1 MSQSRAIFGVMA
13 AALLAA
19 PGLAS
24 AQEKTITLGAAVQLT
39 GSLANTGRY
48 YRDAY
53 QLTVDKINEKGG
65 IKVGGQTYKLTLNL
79 LDNQS
84 DVNLGVR
91 QYVQLVTRDKVNFL
105 LGPFS
110 SNDAL
115 DDSSVAE
122 KYEVP
127 MVQGGGASS
136 QIFARGYKYIF
147 GTLPPADD
155 YYRSTIDMLGKLDP
169 KVQTV
174 ALVAADDSF
183 DVSVAKGTRKLIE
196 KAGLKLVVDQQYRE
210 NSGDFSSILS
220 LIKSAQPD
228 AILWSGHEPEAL
240 NFIRQAKSL
249 DANPKYFYAFT
260 VGVPTA
266 DFRRALGKDADYAF
280 GMTPWLPS
288 EHLKDQW
295 FGDAAQFA
303 KLYKE
308 KYGYDPD
315 YHAASGAAD
324 VETFA
329 KAIEAAGTLDP
340 KKVRDAIAKVDFD
353 SVYARVKFTANGQI
367 DLPQT
372 VIQIQNG
379 KVVEVFTE
387 NFINKPIYPVPAWD
401 KRG

>member
-1 MSQSRAIFGVMA
+1 MKQ
-13 AALLAA
+13 LLVVAGMTVLLLGL
-19 PGLAS
+19 PGSAS
-24 AQEKTITLGAAVQLT
+24 AQTKTITLGAAVQLT

-53 QLTVDKINEKGG
+53 QLAVDAINEKGG
-65 IKVGGQTYKLTLNL
+65 VKVNGEGYKLALDL

-155 YYRSTIDMLGKLDP
+155 YYRSTIEMLGKLDP
-169 KVQTV
+169 RVASV

-183 DVSVAKGTRKLIE
+183 DVSVAKGTRKLLE
-196 KAGLKLVVDQQYRE
+196 KAGLKIVVDETYRE

-220 LIKSAQPD
+220 LIKSRQPD

-249 DANPKYFYAFT
+249 DANPNFFYSFT

-266 DFRRALGKDADYAF
+266 DFRSALGKDADYAF

-288 EHLKDQW
+288 ERLADAW
-295 FGDAAQFA
+295 FGNAAEFA
-303 KLYKE
+303 KLYKQ

-315 YHAASGAAD
+315 YHAASAVAD
-324 VETFA
+324 VETFV

-340 KKVRDAIAKVDFD
+340 KTVRDAIAKVDFTC
-353 SVYARVKFTANGQI
+353 VYAHVRYAENGQI
-367 DLPQT
+367 NLPQT
-372 VIQIQNG
+372 VIQVQDG
-379 KVVEVFTE
+379 KLAEIYTE
-387 NFINKPIYPVPAWD
+387 TFVGKPLYPIPPWD

>member
-1 MSQSRAIFGVMA
+1 MKQSIAVAGAV
-13 AALLAA
+13 ALFAL
-19 PGLAS
+19 PGFAS
-24 AQEKTITLGAAVQLT
+24 AQDHTITLGAAVQLT

-53 QLTVDKINEKGG
+53 QLAVDKINEKGG
-65 IKVGGQTYKLTLNL
+65 VKVGGQSYKFALNL

-91 QYVQLVTRDKVNFL
+91 QYVQLVTRDKVSFL

-136 QIFARGYKYIF
+136 QIFSRGYKYIF
-147 GTLPPADD
+147 GTLPPADE
-155 YYRSTIDMLGKLDP
+155 YYRSTIDMLAKLDP
-169 KVQTV
+169 KVDTV

-183 DVSVAKGTRKLIE
+183 DVSVAKGTRKLVE
-196 KAGLKLVVDQQYRE
+196 KAGLKLVADEQYRE
-210 NSGDFSSILS
+210 NTGDFSSILS

-249 DANPKYFYAFT
+249 DVNPKYFYSFT

-266 DFRRALGKDADYAF
+266 DFRRALGPDANYAF

-303 KLYKE
+303 KLYRE

-315 YHAASGAAD
+315 YHAASAVAD

-329 KAIEAAGTLDP
+329 KAMEAAGTLEP
-340 KKVRDAIAKVDFD
+340 KKVRDAIAKIDFD
-353 SVYARVKFTANGQI
+353 SVYARVKYTPNGQI

-379 KVVEVFTE
+379 QVVEIYTE
-387 NFINKPIYPVPAWD
+387 KFVNKPLYPIPSWN

>member
-1 MSQSRAIFGVMA
+1 MKQFLALTA
-13 AALLAA
+13 AASLLLGL
-19 PGLAS
+19 PGAAS
-24 AQEKTITLGAAVQLT
+24 AQTKTITLGAAVQLT

-53 QLTVDKINEKGG
+53 QLAVDAINEKGG
-65 IKVGGQTYKLTLNL
+65 VTLNGESYKLALDL

-155 YYRSTIDMLGKLDP
+155 YYRSTIEMLAKLDP

-183 DVSVAKGTRKLIE
+183 DVSVAKGTRKLLAA
-196 KAGLKLVVDQQYRE
+196 AGLKLVVDETYRE

-220 LIKSAQPD
+220 LIKSRQPD

-249 DANPKYFYAFT
+249 DANANDFYSFT

-266 DFRRALGKDADYAF
+266 DFRAALGKDANYAF
-280 GMTPWLPS
+280 GMTPWLPVGAS
-288 EHLKDQW
+288 DRRLVRQRRRFRQALQAEIRLRSRLSRRVRGRRRRDLRQ
-295 FGDAAQFA
+295 GDRGRRLARSQEGARRHRQGRFRQR
-303 KLYKE
+303 LRPCE
-308 KYGYDPD
+308 IRCQRPD
-315 YHAASGAAD
+315 RLAAD
-324 VETFA
+324 R
-329 KAIEAAGTLDP
+329 DP
-340 KKVRDAIAKVDFD
+340 GPGRQADGR
-353 SVYARVKFTANGQI
+353 STPRH
-367 DLPQT
+367 
-372 VIQIQNG
+372 
-379 KVVEVFTE
+379 
-387 NFINKPIYPVPAWD
+387 FITKPLYPIPPWD

>member
-1 MSQSRAIFGVMA
+1 MRLSRAPFGVV
-13 AALLAA
+13 AALLAMSSI
-19 PGLAS
+19 AS

-53 QLTVDKINEKGG
+53 QLAVEKINEKGG
-65 IKVGGQTYKLTLNL
+65 VTVGGKKYKLKLNL

-122 KYEVP
+122 KYQVP
-127 MVQGGGASS
+127 MIEGGGASS
-136 QIFARGYKYIF
+136 QIFSRGYKYIF

-155 YYRSTIDMLGKLDP
+155 YFGSTIAMLGKLEP
-169 KVQTV
+169 KVATV
-174 ALVAADDSF
+174 ALVSADDSF
-183 DVSVAKGTRKLIE
+183 DVSVAKGTRKLLE
-196 KAGLKLVVDQQYRE
+196 KAGLKTVVDQQYRE
-210 NSGDFSSILS
+210 NNGDFSSILS

-228 AILWSGHEPEAL
+228 AILWSGHEAEAL
-240 NFIRQAKSL
+240 NFIRQMKSL
-249 DANPKYFYAFT
+249 NVDPKYFYSFT

-266 DFRRALGKDADYAF
+266 DFRKALGEDANYAF
-280 GMTPWLPS
+280 GMTAWLPS
-288 EHLKDQW
+288 PELKDEW

-303 KLYKE
+303 KLYQE
-308 KYGYDPD
+308 KYGYAPD
-315 YHAASGAAD
+315 YHAASATAD
-324 VETFA
+324 VETFV
-329 KAIEAAGTLDP
+329 KAIEAAGSLEP
-340 KKVRDAIAKVDFD
+340 KKVRDAIAKVNFA
-353 SVYARVKFTANGQI
+353 SAYAQIRFAPNGQI
-367 DLPQT
+367 NLPQI
-372 VIQIQNG
+372 VIQIQKG
-379 KVVEVFTE
+379 QVVEVFTE
-387 NFINKPIYPVPAWD
+387 DFIKKPIYPIPAWD

>member
-1 MSQSRAIFGVMA
+1 VARAGAI
-13 AALLAA
+13 ALLL
-19 PGLAS
+19 GLPAS
-24 AQEKTITLGAAVQLT
+24 ASAEDKTITLGAAVQLT

-53 QLTVDKINEKGG
+53 HLTVDQINAKGG
-65 IKVGGQTYKLTLNL
+65 VKVGGEQYKLALDL

-91 QYVQLVTRDKVNFL
+91 QYVQLVTRDKVPFL

-115 DDSSVAE
+115 ADSSVAE

-136 QIFARGYKYIF
+136 QIFSRGYKYIF

-155 YYRSTIDMLGKLDP
+155 YYRSTIEMLGKLEP
-169 KVQTV
+169 RVKTV

-183 DVSVAKGTRKLIE
+183 DVAVAKGTRKLIE
-196 KAGLKLVVDQQYRE
+196 SAGLKLVVEEQYRE
-210 NSGDFSSILS
+210 NTGDFSSILS
-220 LIKSAQPD
+220 RIKSEQPD

-240 NFIRQAKSL
+240 NFIRQGKGL
-249 DANPKYFYAFT
+249 DVNPRYFYAFT

-266 DFRRALGKDADYAF
+266 DFRRALGNDAEDAF
-280 GMTPWLPS
+280 GMTPWLPA
-288 EHLKDQW
+288 ERLKDDW
-295 FGDAAQFA
+295 FGDAARFA
-303 KLYKE
+303 KLYRE

-315 YHAASGAAD
+315 YHAASAAAD
-324 VETFA
+324 VEIFV
-329 KAIEAAGTLDP
+329 KAIEAAATLDP
-340 KKVRDAIAKVDFD
+340 KKVRDAIAKADFD
-353 SVYARVKFTANGQI
+353 SVYAHVKFAANGQI

-379 KVVEVFTE
+379 QVVEIYTGEFV
-387 NFINKPIYPVPAWD
+387 NKPIYPIPSWD